1 MYGTVYRM
9 QPKPGKEQEVIQ
21 LLKEWELERA
31 PNVKGA
37 KAGYLYK
44 LDNGGMMGVALFDSK
59 EAYQANAADPE
70 QDKFYRRWRDLL
82 EADPEWNDGEVVNS
96 WQA

>member
-9 QPKPGKEQEVIQ
+9 QPKPGKEQEVIEMMQ
-21 LLKEWELERA
+21 EWERERR
-31 PNVKGA
+31 PKVKGA
-37 KAGYLYK
+37 RGGYLYK
-44 LDNGGMMGVALFDSK
+44 LDKGGYMGVALFDSK
-59 EAYQANAADPE
+59 ESYQANAADPE
-70 QDKFYRRWRDLL
+70 QDKFYRRWRELL

>member
-21 LLKEWELERA
+21 MMQEWERDRA
-31 PNVKGA
+31 PKIKGA

-44 LDNGGMMGVALFDSK
+44 LDNGGYMGVALFDSK

-70 QDKFYRRWRDLL
+70 QDKFYRKWRELL